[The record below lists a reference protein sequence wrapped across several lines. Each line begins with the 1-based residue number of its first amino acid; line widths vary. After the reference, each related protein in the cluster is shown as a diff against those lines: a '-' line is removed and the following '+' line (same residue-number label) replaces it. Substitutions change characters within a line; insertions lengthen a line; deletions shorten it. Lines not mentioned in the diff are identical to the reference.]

1 MKSVLSS
8 SEHIVNHYDH
18 GRLISSCMIEE
29 YVFQSFSQS
38 PTAALFRTAATRT
51 ITPYELLLLLRSHPL
66 TMFVVVVVVVVVVAA
81 VAVVV
86 EALYYIAIVLE
97 ANITRAFIG
106 EAQLNARALFY
117 INAHRPITHY
127 AY

>member
-1 MKSVLSS
+1 MNYEVSAFS

-29 YVFQSFSQS
+29 YVVQSFSQS

-51 ITPYELLLLLRSHPL
+51 ITPYELLLLLCSHPS
-66 TMFVVVVVVVVVVAA
+66 TMFVVVVVVVVVKT
-81 VAVVV
+81 
-86 EALYYIAIVLE
+86 LYYIAKVLE
-97 ANITRAFIG
+97 ANITRALIG

>member
-1 MKSVLSS
+1 MNYEVSAFS

-51 ITPYELLLLLRSHPL
+51 ITPYELLLLLCSHPS
-66 TMFVVVVVVVVVVAA
+66 TMFVVVVVVVVVKT
-81 VAVVV
+81 
-86 EALYYIAIVLE
+86 LYYIARVLE
-97 ANITRAFIG
+97 ANITRALIG

-117 INAHRPITHY
+117 RNAHGPITDY

>member
-1 MKSVLSS
+1 MNYEVSAFS

-18 GRLISSCMIEE
+18 GRLISSCMIE
-29 YVFQSFSQS
+29 VFQSFSQS

-51 ITPYELLLLLRSHPL
+51 ITLYELLLLLCSHPS
-66 TMFVVVVVVVVVVAA
+66 TMFVVVVVVVVVKT
-81 VAVVV
+81 
-86 EALYYIAIVLE
+86 LYYIAIVLE
-97 ANITRAFIG
+97 ANITRALIG

-117 INAHRPITHY
+117 RNAHRPITDY